1 MILADKSGAPRKR
14 NSFHGRAFAAG
25 SVLCACVSTAAFADE
40 GGVSFWVPGLYGSL
54 AATPLQPGFTF
65 STTYYHTSVSA
76 EGDVARAR
84 EVTIGRFPLN
94 LSGSVNLQLNSA
106 ADLGFFTAIY
116 ALPTPVLGGQA
127 SVGMLG
133 TFGRVNT
140 SVFGTLNGALQ
151 GPGGMLVP
159 FSRSDSIGDSVFG
172 VGDLYP
178 QIALRWN
185 FGVHNF
191 MTYATGDIPVGSYS
205 STRLSNIGIGHG
217 AVDAGGGYTYFNPE
231 TGHEASGVLGFTY
244 NFKNPSTQYQNGVDL
259 HFDWGASQFVSKEVQ
274 IGVVGYAYKDIGCDS
289 GSGDRVGCFRS
300 QVLGIGPQLGFI
312 IPLGDLQGYINFKGY
327 KEFDAKDRA
336 HGWNT
341 WLTFVISP
349 APSHAAAAAP
359 PSLTPPP
366 RHSASAR

>member
-1 MILADKSGAPRKR
+1 MKLSDRLSEPRKR
-14 NSFHGRAFAAG
+14 KLCSQWAFAAG
-25 SVLCACVSTAAFADE
+25 AVLCACMPTVALADE
-40 GGVSFWVPGLYGSL
+40 GGVSFWLPGLFGSL
-54 AATPLQPGFTF
+54 AATPLQPGLTF
-65 STTYYHTSVSA
+65 SSTYYHTSVTG
-76 EGDVARAR
+76 EGDVSRAR
-84 EVTIGRFPLN
+84 EITVGKFPIN
-94 LSGSVNLQLNSA
+94 LSGTANLQLDSA
-106 ADLGFFTAIY
+106 ANLGIFNAVY
-116 ALPTPVLGGQA
+116 ALPTSVLGGQA
-127 SVGMLG
+127 AVGLMGL
-133 TFGRVNT
+133 FGRVNT
-140 SVFGTLNGALQ
+140 SITGTLNGALQ
-151 GPGGMLVP
+151 GPGGMLFP
-159 FSRSDSIGDSVFG
+159 FSRSDNFGDAVFG

-178 QIALRWN
+178 QVSLRWN

-231 TGHEASGVLGFTY
+231 TGHELSGVLGFTY
-244 NFKNPSTQYQNGVDL
+244 NFKNPYTQYQNGVDL

-300 QVLGIGPQLGFI
+300 QVFGIGPQLGFV
-312 IPLGDLQGYINFKGY
+312 IPLGEFQGYLNFKGY

-349 APSHAAAAAP
+349 APSHAAPP